1 VTGIDAATRLV
12 DHAAQTLPDGE
23 WVVDDMRSVDLGR
36 TFEGLLI
43 WPSLFHLTP
52 GDQSRAI
59 ERILAHSSASSIL
72 MMTIPAEASVSI
84 RAWSGE
90 PLFHASLGATLYM
103 DTLAKAGFTQVQL
116 DSGTTSERASA
127 WMFRRR
133 SVKPTS

>member
-1 VTGIDAATRLV
+1 MTGIDAATRLV

-84 RAWSGE
+84 GAWSGE
-90 PLFHASLGATLYM
+90 PLFHASLGAPLYM